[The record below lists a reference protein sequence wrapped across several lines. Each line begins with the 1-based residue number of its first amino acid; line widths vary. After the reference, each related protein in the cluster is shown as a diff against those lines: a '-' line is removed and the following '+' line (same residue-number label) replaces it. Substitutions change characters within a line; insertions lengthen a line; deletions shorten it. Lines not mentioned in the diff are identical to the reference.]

1 MVLNTVGAAVIV
13 GAAFWM
19 MLERA
24 GLLERLRLVRPKA
37 ADAIDELQI
46 ADRTIARLRSELAEV
61 RAQKVE
67 LEKEALAPILELM
80 KQNAEANKQV
90 LDRLAHHNGSFRHVE
105 ESLREVRQALT
116 LHADGMQAL
125 TGTIAELHGL
135 KLSPPAQ
142 QRRAS

>member
-1 MVLNTVGAAVIV
+1 VLNTVGAAVVV
-13 GAAFWM
+13 GAAIWL

-24 GLLERLRLVRPKA
+24 GLLERLGLVKPKT
-37 ADAIDELQI
+37 ADALDELQI
-46 ADRTIARLRSELAEV
+46 ADRTIERLRSELAEV

-105 ESLREVRQALT
+105 QSLREVRDVLA
-116 LHADGMQAL
+116 LHAEGMQAL

-135 KLSPPAQ
+135 ELKPPLQ